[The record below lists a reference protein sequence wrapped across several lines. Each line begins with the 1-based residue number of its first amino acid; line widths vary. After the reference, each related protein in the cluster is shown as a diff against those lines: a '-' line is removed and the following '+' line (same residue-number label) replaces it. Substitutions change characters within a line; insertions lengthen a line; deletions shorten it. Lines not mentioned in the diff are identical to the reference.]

1 MEAGQLLGA
10 RYRLASEIG
19 RGGMAVVWR
28 AHDTVLD
35 REVAV
40 KVLAP
45 MVGTDAGL
53 LARLRA
59 EARAAARLRHRH
71 IMTVHD
77 YGETADA
84 AGVPVPYVVME
95 LVDGRSLSA
104 TLADGP
110 LPWPEAVRI
119 CAQVAAALA
128 HAHARGI
135 VHRDV
140 KPDNVILTAA
150 GATLV
155 DFGISASVG
164 ETDLAPDGSLLGTP
178 AYLAPERLDA
188 GPVRAACDVYG
199 LGLLLYKSLT
209 GRLPWPAD
217 PTPETLVAHR
227 HADAPPL
234 PPVPSLPP
242 AVAQLCRRCL
252 ARRPQ
257 DRPGSAGAARVLRA
271 AAGWPAAT
279 GPTRVAGASR
289 AAMPPS
295 GTAELLEPTEATT
308 AAGPAPPARRTLV
321 GALALAGI
329 LLAATLSGSPSPPPA
344 GPPDGGGPAAH
355 ALGTAPG
362 AAACEVRY
370 DVRRD
375 SGSDFVAAV
384 TLVNTGAATV
394 RGWRLAF
401 AFPADQRL
409 ERATSAT
416 WRQSGNA
423 VVVAA
428 APDAT
433 LPAGRSVTFELAG
446 SYRKGNPLPV
456 IFRLNDTGCLPLLT
470 AVAGTG
476 DGPEGRGESADV
488 RTRAEPGRGAGAGA
502 GDTDEDSGGPG
513 NGRGGGGGNS
523 GPGGG
528 DDSGPGEDGGGGSGS
543 G

>member
-1 MEAGQLLGA
+1 MEAGQLLGS

-45 MVGTDAGL
+45 TEGTDAGL

-84 AGVPVPYVVME
+84 AGAPVPYVVME

-110 LPWPEAVRI
+110 LPWPDAVRI

-128 HAHARGI
+128 HAHAHGI

-164 ETDLAPDGSLLGTP
+164 EADLAPDGSLLGTP
-178 AYLAPERLDA
+178 AYLAPERLDG

-234 PPVPSLPP
+234 PTVPSLPP

-252 ARRPQ
+252 ARRAQ
-257 DRPGSAGAARVLRA
+257 DRPSGAEAARVLRG
-271 AAGWPAAT
+271 AAGWPAAA
-279 GPTRVAGASR
+279 GPAAVAGASR
-289 AAMPPS
+289 SAVPRS
-295 GTAELLEPTEATT
+295 GTAELLEPTEATV
-308 AAGPAPPARRTLV
+308 AAGPPPPERRTLV

-329 LLAATLSGSPSPPPA
+329 LLAATLSSIPPPGA
-344 GPPDGGGPAAH
+344 GPSARDGQPTH
-355 ALGTAPG
+355 DLGRAPG
-362 AAACEVRY
+362 ATACEVRY

-375 SGSDFVAAV
+375 SGSEFVAEV

-394 RGWRLAF
+394 RGWRLDF

-409 ERATSAT
+409 ERATSAS
-416 WRQSGNA
+416 WRQSGKA

-428 APDAT
+428 EPDAT
-433 LPAGRSVTFELAG
+433 LPAGRSVSFELAG
-446 SYRKGNPLPV
+446 SYRDGNPLPV
-456 IFRLNDTGCLPLLT
+456 TFRLNDTGCLPLLT
-470 AVAGTG
+470 AVAGQ
-476 DGPEGRGESADV
+476 DDREESA
-488 RTRAEPGRGAGAGA
+488 GGGHGA
-502 GDTDEDSGGPG
+502 GDGRSNGGG
-513 NGRGGGGGNS
+513 NGNEGSGSNGNGNGNEGGGGGEGN
-523 GPGGG
+523 G
-528 DDSGPGEDGGGGSGS
+528 DGNEGNGDDGGGGDEDD
-543 G
+543 